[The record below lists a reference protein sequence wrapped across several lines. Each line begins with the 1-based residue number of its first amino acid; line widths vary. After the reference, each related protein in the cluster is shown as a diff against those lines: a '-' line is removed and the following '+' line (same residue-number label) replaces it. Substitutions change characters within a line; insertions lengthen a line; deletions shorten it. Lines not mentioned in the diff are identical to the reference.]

1 MDIGTVL
8 IIALAFIFF
17 GGIGLIS
24 YKNRRR
30 PSSNSE
36 TLSLKKMNVLSPP

>member
-8 IIALAFIFF
+8 IIVLAFLFF

-24 YKNRRR
+24 YKNRRP
-30 PSSNSE
+30 PSSKSE
-36 TLSLKKMNVLSPP
+36 RLPSKK